1 MVSFTLDEVS
11 ECISSLKQHKAAGP
25 DAIEPEYLIYGGETQ
40 KVHLAALFNAI
51 VAEEYIPEAFQLGM
65 VIPIPKG
72 YKDLSVPGNYRGIT
86 ILSNVSKVFEK
97 LLLLKISQ
105 QSSPPHP
112 QTTARGLSREP
123 WLHSLC
129 PHSAGGHS
137 IPPRQ
142 GEESLRG
149 ISQCE
154 ESI

>member
-105 QSSPPHP
+105 QSSPPP
-112 QTTARGLSREP
+112 PTLKPLQGGFQENLG
-123 WLHSLC
+123 C
-129 PHSAGGHS
+129 IHSAL
-137 IPPRQ
+137 ILQ
-142 GEESLRG
+142 EATQSLRD
-149 ISQCE
+149 
-154 ESI
+154 